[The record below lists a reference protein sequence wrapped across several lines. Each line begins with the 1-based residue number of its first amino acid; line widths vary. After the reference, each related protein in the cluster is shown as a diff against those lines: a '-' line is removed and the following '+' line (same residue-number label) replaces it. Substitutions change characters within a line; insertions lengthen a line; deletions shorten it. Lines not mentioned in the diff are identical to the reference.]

1 MTQLLQTA
9 IEEALKQPPEKQDS
23 LAKLILETIHHEE
36 TELRPIGLAKGQVE
50 VPDSFFDPLPDDELA
65 RWNAE
70 GPEDE
75 T

>member
-23 LAKLILETIHHEE
+23 IAKLILETIQQEE

-65 RWNAE
+65 RWNVE
-70 GPEDE
+70 TPEDE
-75 T
+75 M